1 MKERNFFM
9 EIQLWKKILDP
20 YELAVKELTVK
31 FEHLIEEHRLQGL
44 YSPLEQVTGRVK
56 SVSSILNKMRK
67 KKILMEEME
76 EKVEDIAGIRIICQF
91 VEDIKKVVEI
101 IKSRSDME
109 VKEERDY
116 ITNMKDSGYR
126 SYHVIIYYP
135 IETLEGTRKIQ
146 AEIQIRTL
154 GMNFWSTIEHSL
166 QYKYEKNIPDH
177 IRRRLTKAADAIIVL
192 DREMSTVRGEIMDAQ
207 NSLLIQESL
216 VSDILN
222 TIHNLYHL
230 SNKRELG
237 KIQDEF
243 PVSMHRR
250 GIGNQSSRDQL
261 TLFAKIHLI
270 AFYFA
275 KHPFADRFQCDPLI
289 AKDKLIVKPLLQ
301 PDGQLAAQQCAQIT
315 LRKLRQHPV
324 FIFRKCPRR
333 RQRVQHRQGNQ

>member
-1 MKERNFFM
+1 M

-31 FEHLIEEHRLQGL
+31 FEHLIQEHKRQGL
-44 YSPLEQVTGRVK
+44 YSPLEQVSGRVK
-56 SVSSILNKMRK
+56 SVSSILNKMKK

-76 EKVEDIAGIRIICQF
+76 EKIEDIAGIRIICQF

-101 IKSRSDME
+101 IKGRSDME

-135 IETLEGTRKIQ
+135 IETLEGAKRIQ

-177 IRRRLTKAADAIIVL
+177 IRDRLTKAADAIIVL
-192 DREMSTVRGEIMDAQ
+192 DREMSTVRNEIMDAQ
-207 NSLLIQESL
+207 NSLTMQENL

-230 SNKRELG
+230 ANKRELL
-237 KIQDEF
+237 KIQNEF
-243 PVSMHRR
+243 YQIYELGDME
-250 GIGNQSSRDQL
+250 QL
-261 TLFAKIHLI
+261 K
-270 AFYFA
+270 
-275 KHPFADRFQCDPLI
+275 RFQRELDTI
-289 AKDKLIVKPLLQ
+289 AQ
-301 PDGQLAAQQCAQIT
+301 GYRAQSVEHEGIN
-315 LRKLRQHPV
+315 H
-324 FIFRKCPRR
+324 
-333 RQRVQHRQGNQ
+333 